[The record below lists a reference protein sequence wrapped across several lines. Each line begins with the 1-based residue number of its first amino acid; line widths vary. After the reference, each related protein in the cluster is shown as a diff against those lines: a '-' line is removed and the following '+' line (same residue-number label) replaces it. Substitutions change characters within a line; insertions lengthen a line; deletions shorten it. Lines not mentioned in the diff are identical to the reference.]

1 MSVDKRAS
9 PTAIDIGSRV
19 QADLTRVSAGDIG
32 IGRPWSAA
40 GWDAAIDGEELT
52 GVSNHAMHND
62 ATSDEIISAV
72 RELISLMGKGGI
84 TELDLSTG
92 DVSIRL
98 RGATSS
104 APAAAHQRP
113 GLDGADGAGGN
124 DAEEPA
130 GHEVTS
136 PMIGTFYAAPG
147 PGEAPFVQIGDEV
160 EVGQV
165 VGIVEAMK
173 IMNEIIADRPGVVID
188 ILVQNAQAVEYGS
201 PLLRL
206 GEQTD
211 FVG

>member
-1 MSVDKRAS
+1 MQSS
-9 PTAIDIGSRV
+9 
-19 QADLTRVSAGDIG
+19 
-32 IGRPWSAA
+32 
-40 GWDAAIDGEELT
+40 
-52 GVSNHAMHND
+52 
-62 ATSDEIISAV
+62 ATSDQIIGAV

-98 RGATSS
+98 RSAATN
-104 APAAAHQRP
+104 APAASHQR
-113 GLDGADGAGGN
+113 LVSDGADGTDAN
-124 DAEEPA
+124 DAAELT
-130 GHEVTS
+130 GHEVTA

-206 GEQTD
+206 AEQTD
-211 FVG
+211 FVR